1 MISVTQF
8 QIYTYILL
16 CLSLVVKVFSAGAV
30 CIINVLN
37 NETDVDLKVVSHTR
51 NHSWGSLVVT
61 PVAKRQEFRA
71 LAYNGKMVESEGIQ

>member
-16 CLSLVVKVFSAGAV
+16 SLSLVVKVFSAGAV

-51 NHSWGSLVVT
+51 
-61 PVAKRQEFRA
+61 A
-71 LAYNGKMVESEGIQ
+71 